1 MLTRLEAHPVRR
13 MLGCYSGQKASIR
26 MCPDLPLLEGKIAL
40 VTGPTS
46 GIGRETVAG
55 LLARGAHV
63 VIAGRSRKKLRAL
76 IQGLGEDGFDADRLT
91 PVVCDLADLDSVA
104 AAVQEINKIFR
115 RKPLHIL
122 VENAGIIPTKYDETP
137 QGHEISF
144 GTNVLGHFA
153 LRAGLLRGCL
163 SEKAR
168 VIVLTGD
175 IYVFSQSCSA
185 DFRWRTPLGGIK
197 AYHRS
202 KLGNFWVA
210 RELQRRYPRLNVFIV
225 HPGVVATNLGLGS
238 AVWSAMKKH
247 LFIDPVAGAQT
258 SLICATQPDLAHG
271 SYYHNVHGEVELTN
285 ADPAM
290 NDWAARQFWNA
301 CARLSERGEAAQIS
315 TLRRAS

>member
-1 MLTRLEAHPVRR
+1 MLTRLEARPVRR
-13 MLGCYSGQKASIR
+13 MLGCYSGQKESVR
-26 MCPDLPLLEGKIAL
+26 MCPDLPLLEGKTAL

-63 VIAGRSRKKLRAL
+63 VLAGRSCKKLRDL
-76 IQGLGEDGFDADRLT
+76 IRGLEKDGYDADRLT

-104 AAVQEINKIFR
+104 MAVQEINKSFR
-115 RKPLHIL
+115 RKPLDIL
-122 VENAGIIPTKYDETP
+122 VENAGIMPMKYDETP

-225 HPGVVATNLGLGS
+225 HPGVVATNLGLGG
-238 AVWSAMKKH
+238 AVSRAMKQH
-247 LFIDPVAGAQT
+247 LLIDPVAGAQT

-290 NDWAARQFWNA
+290 NDWEARQFWNA

>member
-1 MLTRLEAHPVRR
+1 MLTRLEARPIRR
-13 MLGCYSGQKASIR
+13 MLGCYSAQREPVR
-26 MCPDLPLLEGKIAL
+26 MCPDLPLLEGKTAL

-63 VIAGRSRKKLRAL
+63 VLAGRSCKKLRAL
-76 IQGLGEDGFDADRLT
+76 IKGLGEEGYDSDRLT
-91 PVVCDLADLDSVA
+91 SVVCDLADLDSVA
-104 AAVQEINKIFR
+104 TAVQAINKIFR
-115 RKPLHIL
+115 RKPLDIL
-122 VENAGIIPTKYDETP
+122 VENAGIMPTKYDETP

-153 LRAGLLRGCL
+153 LRGGLLRGCL

-175 IYVFSQSCSA
+175 VYVFSQSCSA

-197 AYHRS
+197 AYNRS

-225 HPGVVATNLGLGS
+225 HPGVVATNLGIGG
-238 AVWSAMKKH
+238 AVSRMMKQR

-271 SYYHNVHGEVELTN
+271 SYYHNVYGEVELTN

-290 NDWAARQFWNA
+290 NDWEARQFWNA
-301 CARLSERGEAAQIS
+301 CARLSERGETAQIS

>member
-1 MLTRLEAHPVRR
+1 MLTRLEARPVRR
-13 MLGCYSGQKASIR
+13 MLDCYSGQKESVR
-26 MCPDLPLLEGKIAL
+26 MCPDLPLLEGKTAL

-63 VIAGRSRKKLRAL
+63 VLAGRSCEKLRAL
-76 IQGLGEDGFDADRLT
+76 IQGLGEDGYDADRLT
-91 PVVCDLADLDSVA
+91 PVICDLADLDSVA
-104 AAVQEINKIFR
+104 VAVQEINKIFR
-115 RKPLHIL
+115 RKPLDIL
-122 VENAGIIPTKYDETP
+122 VENAGIMTTKYDETP

-225 HPGVVATNLGLGS
+225 HPGVVATNLGLGG
-238 AVWSAMKKH
+238 AVSRAMKQH
-247 LFIDPVAGAQT
+247 LLIGPVAGAQT

-271 SYYHNVHGEVELTN
+271 SYYHNVYGEVELTN

-290 NDWAARQFWNA
+290 NDWEARQFWNA
-301 CARLSERGEAAQIS
+301 CARLSERGEVTQIS

>member
-1 MLTRLEAHPVRR
+1 MLTRLEARPVRR
-13 MLGCYSGQKASIR
+13 MLGCYSGQKESVR
-26 MCPDLPLLEGKIAL
+26 MCPDLPLLEGKTAL

-55 LLARGAHV
+55 LLVRGANV
-63 VIAGRSRKKLRAL
+63 VLAGRSCKKLRAL
-76 IQGLGEDGFDADRLT
+76 IQGLGEDGYDADRLT
-91 PVVCDLADLDSVA
+91 PVLCDLADLDSVA
-104 AAVQEINKIFR
+104 VAVQEINKIFR
-115 RKPLHIL
+115 RKPLDIL
-122 VENAGIIPTKYDETP
+122 VENAGIMPTKYDETP

-168 VIVLTGD
+168 VVVLTGD

-225 HPGVVATNLGLGS
+225 HPGVVATNLGLGG
-238 AVWSAMKKH
+238 AVSRAMKQH
-247 LFIDPVAGAQT
+247 LLIDPVAGAQT

-290 NDWAARQFWNA
+290 NDWEARQFWNA

>member
-1 MLTRLEAHPVRR
+1 MITRLDARPIRR
-13 MLGCYSGQKASIR
+13 MVGCFSGQKNAVR
-26 MCPDLPLLEGKIAL
+26 WCPDVPLLEGKTAL

-46 GIGRETVAG
+46 GIGRATVEG
-55 LLARGAHV
+55 LLTRGAHV
-63 VIAGRSRKKLRAL
+63 VLAGRSCMKLRAL
-76 IQGLGEDGFDADRLT
+76 ITSLEAEGYDRQRFT
-91 PVVCDLADLDSVA
+91 PMLCDLGDLDSVA
-104 AAVQEINKIFR
+104 VAVQEINKIFR
-115 RKPLHIL
+115 RKSLDVLI
-122 VENAGIIPTKYDETP
+122 ENAGIMPTKYAETR

-175 IYVFSQSCSA
+175 IYIFSKTCST
-185 DFRWRTPLGGIK
+185 DFRWYTPLGGVS
-197 AYHRS
+197 AYNRS

-210 RELQRRYPRLNVFIV
+210 RELQRRYPRLNVFVV
-225 HPGVVATNLGLGS
+225 HPGVVATNLGAGG
-238 AVWSAMKKH
+238 AVTQAMKRR

-271 SYYHNVHGEVELTN
+271 SYYHNVFGEAELTN

-290 NDWAARQFWNA
+290 NDWEARQFWNT
-301 CARLSERGEAAQIS
+301 CARLSERDSAPQIS
-315 TLRRAS
+315 QLRRAS

>member
-1 MLTRLEAHPVRR
+1 MLTRLEARPIRR
-13 MLGCYSGQKASIR
+13 MLGCYSAQREPVR
-26 MCPDLPLLEGKIAL
+26 MCPDLPLLKGKTAL

-63 VIAGRSRKKLRAL
+63 VLAGRSCKKLRAL
-76 IQGLGEDGFDADRLT
+76 IKGLGEEGYDSDRLT
-91 PVVCDLADLDSVA
+91 SVVCDLADLDSVA
-104 AAVQEINKIFR
+104 TAVQAINKIFR
-115 RKPLHIL
+115 RKPLDIL
-122 VENAGIIPTKYDETP
+122 VENAGIMPTKYDETP

-153 LRAGLLRGCL
+153 LRGGLLRGCL

-175 IYVFSQSCSA
+175 VYVFSQSCSA

-197 AYHRS
+197 AYNRS

-225 HPGVVATNLGLGS
+225 HPGVVATNLGIGG
-238 AVWSAMKKH
+238 AVSRMMKQR

-271 SYYHNVHGEVELTN
+271 SYYHNVYGEVELTN

-290 NDWAARQFWNA
+290 NDWEARQFWNA
-301 CARLSERGEAAQIS
+301 CARLSERGKTAQIS

>member
-1 MLTRLEAHPVRR
+1 MLTRLEARPIKRI
-13 MLGCYSGQKASIR
+13 LGCFSGQKGFIQV
-26 MCPDLPLLEGKIAL
+26 CPDLPLLKGKTAL

-55 LLARGAHV
+55 LLARGSHV
-63 VIAGRSRKKLRAL
+63 VLAGRSCKKLRDL
-76 IQGLGEDGFDADRLT
+76 IDELAEDGYDTGALT
-91 PVVCDLADLDSVA
+91 PVICDLADLDSVA
-104 AAVQEINKIFR
+104 LAVQEINKLLR
-115 RKPLHIL
+115 MKPLDIL
-122 VENAGIIPTKYDETP
+122 IENAAIMPVKYSETP

-168 VIVLTGD
+168 VIILTGD
-175 IYVFSQSCSA
+175 IYVFSDSCSP

-197 AYHRS
+197 AYNRS

-225 HPGVVATNLGLGS
+225 HPGVVATNLGAGG
-238 AVWSAMKKH
+238 AVARAMKRR
-247 LFIDPVAGAQT
+247 LLIDPVAGAQT
-258 SLICATQPDLAHG
+258 SLICATQPDLAYG
-271 SYYHNVHGEVELTN
+271 SYYHNVYGEVELTN

-290 NDWAARQFWNA
+290 NDWEARQFWNA
-301 CARLSERGEAAQIS
+301 CARLSERGETAQIS

>member
-1 MLTRLEAHPVRR
+1 MLTRLEARPVRR
-13 MLGCYSGQKASIR
+13 MLGCYSGQKESVR
-26 MCPDLPLLEGKIAL
+26 MCPDLPLLEGKTAL

-55 LLARGAHV
+55 LLARGANV
-63 VIAGRSRKKLRAL
+63 VLAGRSCKKLRAL
-76 IQGLGEDGFDADRLT
+76 IQGLGEDGYDADRLT
-91 PVVCDLADLDSVA
+91 PVLCDLADLDSVA
-104 AAVQEINKIFR
+104 VAVQEINKIFR
-115 RKPLHIL
+115 RKPLDIL
-122 VENAGIIPTKYDETP
+122 VENAGIMPTKYDETP

-168 VIVLTGD
+168 VVVLTGD

-225 HPGVVATNLGLGS
+225 HPGVVATNLGLGG
-238 AVWSAMKKH
+238 AVSRAMKQH
-247 LFIDPVAGAQT
+247 LRIDPVAGAQT

-290 NDWAARQFWNA
+290 NDWEARQFWNA

>member
-13 MLGCYSGQKASIR
+13 LFGCYFGQKEPVR
-26 MCPDLPLLEGKIAL
+26 MCPDLPLLEGKTAL

-63 VIAGRSRKKLRAL
+63 VLAGRSCKKLLGL
-76 IQGLGEDGFDADRLT
+76 IQGLAKDGFDADRLT
-91 PVVCDLADLDSVA
+91 PVICDLADLDSVA
-104 AAVQEINKIFR
+104 LAVQEINKIFR

-122 VENAGIIPTKYDETP
+122 VENAGIMPTKYDETL

-185 DFRWRTPLGGIK
+185 DFRWHTPLGGLK

-225 HPGVVATNLGLGS
+225 HPGVVATNLGPSG
-238 AVWSAMKKH
+238 AVSRAIKKH
-247 LFIDPVAGAQT
+247 LLIDPVAGAQT

-290 NDWAARQFWNA
+290 NDWEARQFWNA

>member
-1 MLTRLEAHPVRR
+1 MLTRLEARPIRR
-13 MLGCYSGQKASIR
+13 MLGCYSAQREPVR
-26 MCPDLPLLEGKIAL
+26 MCPDLPLLEGKTAL

-55 LLARGAHV
+55 LLARGARV
-63 VIAGRSRKKLRAL
+63 VLAGRSCRKLRAL
-76 IQGLGEDGFDADRLT
+76 IKGLGEEGYDSDRLT

-104 AAVQEINKIFR
+104 IAVQAINKIFR
-115 RKPLHIL
+115 RKPLDIL
-122 VENAGIIPTKYDETP
+122 VENAGIMPTKYDETP

-153 LRAGLLRGCL
+153 LRGGLLRGCL

-175 IYVFSQSCSA
+175 VYVFSQSCSA

-197 AYHRS
+197 AYNRS

-225 HPGVVATNLGLGS
+225 HPGVVATNLGIGG
-238 AVWSAMKKH
+238 AVSRMMKQR

-271 SYYHNVHGEVELTN
+271 SYYHNVYGEVELTN

-290 NDWAARQFWNA
+290 NDWEARQFWNA
-301 CARLSERGEAAQIS
+301 CARLSERGETAQIS

>member
-1 MLTRLEAHPVRR
+1 MFTRLEAHPVRR
-13 MLGCYSGQKASIR
+13 MLGCYSGQKESVQ
-26 MCPDLPLLEGKIAL
+26 MCPNLPLLEGKTAL

-46 GIGRETVAG
+46 GIGCETVAG

-63 VIAGRSRKKLRAL
+63 VLAGRSRRKMLGL
-76 IQGLGEDGFDADRLT
+76 IQGLGKNGFAADRLT
-91 PVVCDLADLDSVA
+91 PVICDLADLDSVA
-104 AAVQEINKIFR
+104 LAVQEINKIFR

-122 VENAGIIPTKYDETP
+122 VENAGIMPTKYDETS

-225 HPGVVATNLGLGS
+225 HPGVVATNLGFGG
-238 AVWSAMKKH
+238 AVSRAMKQH
-247 LFIDPVAGAQT
+247 LLIDPVAGAQT

-271 SYYHNVHGEVELTN
+271 SYYHNVYGEVELTN

-290 NDWAARQFWNA
+290 NDWEARQFWNA

>member
-1 MLTRLEAHPVRR
+1 MLTRLEARPVRR
-13 MLGCYSGQKASIR
+13 MLGCYSGQKESVR
-26 MCPDLPLLEGKIAL
+26 MCPDLPLLEGKTAL

-63 VIAGRSRKKLRAL
+63 VLAGRSCKKLRDL
-76 IQGLGEDGFDADRLT
+76 IRGLEKDGYDADRLT

-104 AAVQEINKIFR
+104 VAVQEINKIFR
-115 RKPLHIL
+115 RKPLDIL
-122 VENAGIIPTKYDETP
+122 VENAGIMPMKYDETP

-175 IYVFSQSCSA
+175 VYVFSQSCSA

-225 HPGVVATNLGLGS
+225 HPGVVATNLGLGG
-238 AVWSAMKKH
+238 AVSRAMKQH
-247 LFIDPVAGAQT
+247 LLIDPVAGAQT

-290 NDWAARQFWNA
+290 NDWEARQFWNA

>member
-1 MLTRLEAHPVRR
+1 M
-13 MLGCYSGQKASIR
+13 
-26 MCPDLPLLEGKIAL
+26 
-40 VTGPTS
+40 
-46 GIGRETVAG
+46 
-55 LLARGAHV
+55 
-63 VIAGRSRKKLRAL
+63 
-76 IQGLGEDGFDADRLT
+76 
-91 PVVCDLADLDSVA
+91 
-104 AAVQEINKIFR
+104 
-115 RKPLHIL
+115 
-122 VENAGIIPTKYDETP
+122 
-137 QGHEISF
+137 
-144 GTNVLGHFA
+144 
-153 LRAGLLRGCL
+153 RGCL

-225 HPGVVATNLGLGS
+225 HPGVVATNLGLSG
-238 AVWSAMKKH
+238 AVSRAMKQH
-247 LFIDPVAGAQT
+247 LLIDPVAGAQT

-285 ADPAM
+285 AAPAM
-290 NDWAARQFWNA
+290 NDWEARQFWNA

>member
-1 MLTRLEAHPVRR
+1 MLTRLEARPIRR
-13 MLGCYSGQKASIR
+13 MLGCYSAQREPVR
-26 MCPDLPLLEGKIAL
+26 MCPDLPLLKGKTAL

-63 VIAGRSRKKLRAL
+63 VLAGRSCKKLRAL
-76 IQGLGEDGFDADRLT
+76 IKGLGEEGYDSDRLT
-91 PVVCDLADLDSVA
+91 SVVCDLADLDSVA
-104 AAVQEINKIFR
+104 TAVQAINKIFR
-115 RKPLHIL
+115 RKPLDIL
-122 VENAGIIPTKYDETP
+122 VENAGIMPTKYDETP

-153 LRAGLLRGCL
+153 LRGGLLRGCL

-175 IYVFSQSCSA
+175 VYVFSQSCSA

-197 AYHRS
+197 AYNRS

-225 HPGVVATNLGLGS
+225 HPGVVATNLGIGG
-238 AVWSAMKKH
+238 AVSRMMKQR

-271 SYYHNVHGEVELTN
+271 SYYHNVYGEVELTN

-290 NDWAARQFWNA
+290 NDWEARQFWNA
-301 CARLSERGEAAQIS
+301 CARLSERGETAQIS

>member
-1 MLTRLEAHPVRR
+1 MLTRLEARPVRR
-13 MLGCYSGQKASIR
+13 MLGCYSGQKESVR
-26 MCPDLPLLEGKIAL
+26 MCPDLPLLEGKTAL

-55 LLARGAHV
+55 LLARGANV
-63 VIAGRSRKKLRAL
+63 VLARRSCKKLRAL
-76 IQGLGEDGFDADRLT
+76 IQGLGEDGYDADRLT
-91 PVVCDLADLDSVA
+91 PVLCDLADLDSVA
-104 AAVQEINKIFR
+104 VAVQEINKIFR
-115 RKPLHIL
+115 RKPLDIL
-122 VENAGIIPTKYDETP
+122 VENAGIMPTKYDETP

-168 VIVLTGD
+168 VVVLTGD

-225 HPGVVATNLGLGS
+225 HPGVVATNLGLGG
-238 AVWSAMKKH
+238 AVSRAMKQH
-247 LFIDPVAGAQT
+247 LLIDPVAGAQT

-290 NDWAARQFWNA
+290 NDWEARQFWNA

>member
-13 MLGCYSGQKASIR
+13 MLGCYSGQRESVR
-26 MCPDLPLLEGKIAL
+26 MCPDLPLLEGKTAL

-46 GIGRETVAG
+46 GIGRETVVG

-63 VIAGRSRKKLRAL
+63 VLAGRSRKKLRVL
-76 IQGLGEDGFDADRLT
+76 IQELGKDGFDADRLT
-91 PVVCDLADLDSVA
+91 PVICDLADLDSVA
-104 AAVQEINKIFR
+104 SAVQEINKIFR

-122 VENAGIIPTKYDETP
+122 VENAGIMPTKYDETP

-175 IYVFSQSCSA
+175 IYVFSHSCSA
-185 DFRWRTPLGGIK
+185 DFRWRTPLGGLK

-225 HPGVVATNLGLGS
+225 HPGVVATNLGLGG
-238 AVWSAMKKH
+238 AVSRAIKQH
-247 LFIDPVAGAQT
+247 LLIDPEAGAQT

-290 NDWAARQFWNA
+290 NDWEARQFWNA

>member
-1 MLTRLEAHPVRR
+1 
-13 MLGCYSGQKASIR
+13 
-26 MCPDLPLLEGKIAL
+26 
-40 VTGPTS
+40 
-46 GIGRETVAG
+46 

-63 VIAGRSRKKLRAL
+63 VLAGRSCKKLRAL
-76 IQGLGEDGFDADRLT
+76 IKGLGEDGYDAERLT
-91 PVVCDLADLDSVA
+91 PVICDLADLDSVA
-104 AAVQEINKIFR
+104 VAVQEINKIFR
-115 RKPLHIL
+115 RKPLDIL
-122 VENAGIIPTKYDETP
+122 VENAGIMPTKYDETP

-225 HPGVVATNLGLGS
+225 HPGVVATNLGLGG
-238 AVWSAMKKH
+238 AVSRAMKQH
-247 LFIDPVAGAQT
+247 LLIDPVAGAQT

-290 NDWAARQFWNA
+290 NDWEARQFWNA